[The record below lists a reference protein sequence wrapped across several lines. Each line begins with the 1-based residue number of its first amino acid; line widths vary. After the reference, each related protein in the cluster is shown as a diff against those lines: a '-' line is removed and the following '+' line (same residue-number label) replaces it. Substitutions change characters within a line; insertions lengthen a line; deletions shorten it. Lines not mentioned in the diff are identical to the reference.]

1 MPLRGEIRLHC
12 GGFDAKLLGMNKFLY
27 VCVLSISAL
36 GVSDAEPAPAQLRGA
51 TVVLD
56 YTHAE
61 FCTEVLYAGTS
72 GWVGYEQA
80 RRSKSG
86 AAEAF
91 HTTALGI
98 KASRRL
104 LPISSPGEGGI
115 YTYTCKGGDTG
126 EIDINMRKA
135 HQTDAV
141 RVVTLHFDS
150 PTSATATEGVY
161 HGNYIGTIRNI
172 RASIQLPG
180 ASASVP
186 ASELSRLIAEL
197 EAQKYPTAME
207 RRYQQRLLG
216 LLRRMVAGE
225 PATITDAEGKGSTA
239 LHCACELSHAELVQ
253 WLVDHGADTYART
266 EKGASVDA
274 CISGPNAAAI
284 RAILRKARHH
294 K

>member
-12 GGFDAKLLGMNKFLY
+12 GGSGVKLRGMKKLLS
-27 VCVLSISAL
+27 VCVLSMSAV
-36 GVSDAEPAPAQLRGA
+36 GVSEAEPAPAQLKGA
-51 TVVLD
+51 VVVLD

-61 FCTEVLYAGTS
+61 FCTEVLDAGTS

-80 RRSKSG
+80 RRSKNG

-91 HTTALGI
+91 NTTVLGI

-126 EIDINMRKA
+126 EIDVNMWKA
-135 HQTDAV
+135 HQADAV
-141 RVVTLHFDS
+141 RVVTLRFDS
-150 PTSATATEGVY
+150 PTTATATEGVY

-186 ASELSRLIAEL
+186 DSELSRLIAEL

-207 RRYQQRLLG
+207 SRYQQRLLA
-216 LLRRMVAGE
+216 LLRRMAAGE

-239 LHCACELSHAELVQ
+239 LHCACELSHVELVQ
-253 WLVDHGADTYART
+253 WLVNQGADVNART
-266 EKGASVDA
+266 ASGASVHD
-274 CISGPNAAAI
+274 CVCGKNAKAI
-284 RAILRKARHH
+284 RHILRKFSAG

>member
-1 MPLRGEIRLHC
+1 M
-12 GGFDAKLLGMNKFLY
+12 KKFLS
-27 VCVLSISAL
+27 VCVLSMSAV
-36 GVSDAEPAPAQLRGA
+36 GVSEAEPAPAQLKGA
-51 TVVLD
+51 VVVLD

-61 FCTEVLYAGTS
+61 FCTEVLDAGTS

-80 RRSKSG
+80 RRSKNG

-91 HTTALGI
+91 NTTVLGI

-126 EIDINMRKA
+126 DIDVNMWKA
-135 HQTDAV
+135 HQADAV
-141 RVVTLHFDS
+141 RVVTLHFES

-172 RASIQLPG
+172 RASIQRPG

-186 ASELSRLIAEL
+186 DSELSRLIAEL
-197 EAQKYPTAME
+197 EAQTYPTALE
-207 RRYQQRLLG
+207 SRYQQRLLA
-216 LLRRMVAGE
+216 LLRRMAAGE

-239 LHCACELSHAELVQ
+239 LHCACELSHVELVQ
-253 WLVDHGADTYART
+253 WLVNRGADVNART
-266 EKGASVDA
+266 ASGASVHD
-274 CISGPNAAAI
+274 CVCGKNAKAI
-284 RAILRKARHH
+284 RHILRKFSAG

>member
-1 MPLRGEIRLHC
+1 M
-12 GGFDAKLLGMNKFLY
+12 KKFLS
-27 VCVLSISAL
+27 VCVLSMSAV
-36 GVSDAEPAPAQLRGA
+36 GVSEAEPAPAQLKGA
-51 TVVLD
+51 VVVLD

-61 FCTEVLYAGTS
+61 FCTEVLDAGTS

-91 HTTALGI
+91 HATVLGI

-126 EIDINMRKA
+126 EIDVNMWKA
-135 HQTDAV
+135 HQADAV
-141 RVVTLHFDS
+141 RVVTLRFDS
-150 PTSATATEGVY
+150 PTTATATEGVY

-172 RASIQLPG
+172 RASIQRPG

-186 ASELSRLIAEL
+186 DSELSRLIAEL

-207 RRYQQRLLG
+207 SRYQQRLLA
-216 LLRRMVAGE
+216 LLRRMAAGE

-239 LHCACELSHAELVQ
+239 LHCACELSHVELVQ
-253 WLVDHGADTYART
+253 WLVNQGADVNART
-266 EKGASVDA
+266 ASGASVHD
-274 CISGPNAAAI
+274 CVCGKNAKAI
-284 RAILRKARHH
+284 RHILRKFSAG